1 MTNSSILTRRRRPA
15 PAKNQDDPEGRYA
28 ANPEISPDPA
38 AARLQQLN
46 QVEAAL
52 AHAARLLEQA
62 QPEDYIPD
70 YDQSRKQTLQ
80 ELDKTR
86 RTLDTKIY
94 RLRTC
99 RQVQAA
105 ENGAA
110 SEPADGAPAAVPLPA
125 AAAVPAAAARPTIP
139 AAEKPLR
146 DCQS

>member
-1 MTNSSILTRRRRPA
+1 MTNSSILTRRRRRPA
-15 PAKNQDDPEGRYA
+15 PAPA
-28 ANPEISPDPA
+28 LSNPEPPSVNGPEPAPDPA

-62 QPEDYIPD
+62 QPEEYIPD
-70 YDQSRKQTLQ
+70 YDQSRQQTRQ

-86 RTLDTKIY
+86 RTLETKIY

-99 RQVQAA
+99 RQVQTN
-105 ENGAA
+105 NGAG
-110 SEPADGAPAAVPLPA
+110 ADPKPEDSATAALPA
-125 AAAVPAAAARPTIP
+125 AANALP

>member
-1 MTNSSILTRRRRPA
+1 MTSSSSILTRRRRPPA
-15 PAKNQDDPEGRYA
+15 PQNNGALASADPGADAFPDQPGLRH
-28 ANPEISPDPA
+28 DPA

-86 RTLDTKIY
+86 RTLGTKIY
-94 RLRTC
+94 RLQTC
-99 RQVQAA
+99 RQVQAGGQDGSNA
-105 ENGAA
+105 AAPSPEPSAAAGAA
-110 SEPADGAPAAVPLPA
+110 ASFLPM
-125 AAAVPAAAARPTIP
+125 
-139 AAEKPLR
+139 EQPLR